1 MYNYFTKTK
10 GVHNLIWLW
19 NGQNKK
25 FYPGSEYVDMIG
37 VDIYPRNNDYSS
49 QSSSYTKYANIDI
62 TKPVALSECGVIP
75 SLEKMESD
83 GAWWSYFM
91 VWNDSKKEE
100 NAENFW
106 NGQAK
111 NPDTHKLDIY
121 NSDLAVTLDKLPN
134 LLKY

>member
-1 MYNYFTKTK
+1 MEPVTLQRHF
-10 GVHNLIWLW
+10 IW

-83 GAWWSYFM
+83 GAW
-91 VWNDSKKEE
+91 
-100 NAENFW
+100 
-106 NGQAK
+106 
-111 NPDTHKLDIY
+111 
-121 NSDLAVTLDKLPN
+121 
-134 LLKY
+134 